1 MVSGGPPVLGHD
13 DVEDEV
19 GFGVDVGVDVE
30 KSQSEMSEQK
40 DACVASSAAKRDL
53 PEKQISKREEVWP

>member
-1 MVSGGPPVLGHD
+1 MFTLYVESHTD
-13 DVEDEV
+13 EDE
-19 GFGVDVGVDVE
+19 
-30 KSQSEMSEQK
+30 MPEQK